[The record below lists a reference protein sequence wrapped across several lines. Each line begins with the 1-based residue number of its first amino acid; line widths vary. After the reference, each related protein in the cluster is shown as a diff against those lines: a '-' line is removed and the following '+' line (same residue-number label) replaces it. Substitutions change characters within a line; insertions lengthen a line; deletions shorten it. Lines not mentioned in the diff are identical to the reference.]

1 MYYEDK
7 YLFRFESSNGK
18 TREIRV
24 LHREAGDRAIL
35 EASDDNLLTEHTGL
49 FLIVRT
55 YSDTQRAQGRAPVI
69 KKQQNGPI
77 HGTSLTFFAECL
89 IDGEFMEFYTTD
101 PKEFRV
107 DVYDG
112 ATLVWQGFITPELY
126 SEPDIAPPYDVQ
138 VVATDGIGELKFYD
152 FAPQGTVTLRAM
164 LTYLLGYTGLSTDVN
179 LVSSIKAGGRTAA
192 AGELLDNSINL
203 DYLEGKTCYDALTYL
218 LDTLHA
224 TITRWGGSWLIVR
237 ETNVTVVDGKV
248 RCYDPQGSL
257 VSLEDSV
264 QALGKMRANPAWPVG
279 QLSTVIS
286 PAKNK
291 VVVQAPWHTVTGL
304 QNPEMASD
312 TEWSKYNNAS
322 YDSVKGGYLLP
333 YPSDGTGQIRQ
344 QISMAALRVPMSISV
359 RATASSSTLSGQA
372 VPAQLGVLLIYTVGS
387 TSYHLRKGADGV
399 PSWVQGDLPAG
410 AIPAG
415 TPIDY
420 QQTLAVWDS
429 SRIGAE
435 ELKIENIP
443 AFLENGSFRPGAM
456 TVYIIGY
463 CATVYS
469 AHLDVVLPKGYQDI
483 LRLDNGARGEG
494 STVEIAFGRADGET
508 AYYAAFLQ
516 GVLLNA
522 GVPVT
527 LFQDANF
534 DSSMNFLAFIARD
547 YALSVALPRAKVTG
561 KVYLEDSIQVPPLV
575 FVKGALNYW
584 LLTWSWDL
592 YEDELEIE
600 AITLPSAQLTVLSE
614 TILESGDS
622 KM

>member
-35 EASDDNLLTEHTGL
+35 EASDDKLLTEHTGL
-49 FLIVRT
+49 FLVVRT

-152 FAPQGTVTLRAM
+152 FVPQGTVTLRAM
-164 LTYLLGYTGLSTDVN
+164 LSYLLGYTGLSTDVN
-179 LVSSIKAGGRTAA
+179 LVSSLKAGGRTAA
-192 AGELLDNSINL
+192 AGQLLENSINL

-224 TITRWGGSWLIVR
+224 TITHWGDSWLIVR

-264 QALGKMRANPAWPVG
+264 QALGKMRANPVWPVG

-291 VVVQAPWHTVTGL
+291 VVVQAPWHTVTAL
-304 QNPEMASD
+304 QNPEMTSDASW
-312 TEWSKYNNAS
+312 TKANGAS
-322 YDSVKGGYLLP
+322 YATDGYEFP
-333 YPSDGTGQIRQ
+333 QGSSSTPAE
-344 QISMAALRVPMSISV
+344 ISQTLSMQGIRVPMSLTMKASGVSSLITLFPNFTV
-359 RATASSSTLSGQA
+359 VATLT
-372 VPAQLGVLLIYTVGS
+372 YTVNNTDYYLTKDESGRLIWSDSAPGS
-387 TSYHLRKGADGV
+387 YDFGWNLTTYDTTRIEAEDLR
-399 PSWVQGDLPAG
+399 L
-410 AIPAG
+410 
-415 TPIDY
+415 
-420 QQTLAVWDS
+420 
-429 SRIGAE
+429 
-435 ELKIENIP
+435 ENIP
-443 AFLENGSFRPGAM
+443 AFSVAGSSLRVG
-456 TVYIIGY
+456 TLKVTIIG
-463 CATVYS
+463 S
-469 AHLDVVLPKGYQDI
+469 AVKVFGASLDVVLPKGYQDI

-494 STVEIAFGRADGET
+494 STVEVAFGRADGGT
-508 AYYAAFLQ
+508 VYYAAFLQ
-516 GVLLNA
+516 GLLLNA
-522 GVPVT
+522 GAPVT

-534 DSSMNFLAFIARD
+534 DDSSMNFLAFIARD

-561 KVYLEDSIQVPPLV
+561 KVYLEDSIQMPPLV

-614 TILESGDS
+614 TILESGDT

>member
-49 FLIVRT
+49 FLVVRT
-55 YSDTQRAQGRAPVI
+55 YSETQRAQGRAPVI

-152 FAPQGTVTLRAM
+152 FEPQGTVTLRAM

-179 LVSSIKAGGRTAA
+179 MVSTLKAGGRTADA
-192 AGELLDNSINL
+192 TQLLENSINL
-203 DYLEGKTCYDALTYL
+203 DYLEGKTCYDALTYI

-237 ETNVTVVDGKV
+237 ETNVTIVDGEVK
-248 RCYDPQGSL
+248 YFDPLGNWGTL
-257 VSLEDSV
+257 DDSV
-264 QALGKMRANPAWPVG
+264 QVLGKMYANPAWPVG
-279 QLSTVIS
+279 QLSTVIN

-304 QNPEMASD
+304 QNPEMTSD
-312 TEWSKYNNAS
+312 DAWIKYNSAS
-322 YDSVKGGYLLP
+322 YDSVNGGYLLP
-333 YPSDGTGQIRQ
+333 YPTSGTGQIRQ
-344 QISMAALRVPMSISV
+344 QISMAGLRVPMSISV
-359 RATASSSTLSGQA
+359 RATATSSAYSGQ
-372 VPAQLGVLLIYTVGS
+372 VIPAQLGVLLIYTVGTS
-387 TSYHLRKGADGV
+387 SYHLRKGVDGV
-399 PSWVQGDLPAG
+399 PVWTAGDLPSG

-420 QQTLAVWDS
+420 QQTLVAWDA
-429 SRIGAE
+429 SRIEAE
-435 ELKIENIP
+435 ELKIDNIP
-443 AFLENGSFRPGAM
+443 AFLESGSFRPGTL

-463 CATVYS
+463 CVTVFS
-469 AHLDVVLPKGYQDI
+469 AHLNVALPKGYQDI

-494 STVEIAFGRADGET
+494 STVEVAFGRPDAET
-508 AYYAAFLQ
+508 EYYAGFLQ
-516 GVLLNA
+516 GLLLNA
-522 GVPVT
+522 GEPII
-527 LFQDANF
+527 NF
-534 DSSMNFLAFIARD
+534 YDDTFDTSMNFLAFIARD

-561 KVYLEDSIQVPPLV
+561 KVYLEASIQRPPLV
-575 FVKGALNYW
+575 FAKGALNYW
-584 LLTWSWDL
+584 LQTWSWDL

-622 KM
+622 KI